1 MLQRQ
6 GWETDDVLG
15 AGCEVGDGG
24 QGKKHSLADDEG
36 SQIQGTKGGL
46 EMSAHD
52 ISMSTMEVTQ
62 K

>member
-1 MLQRQ
+1 M
-6 GWETDDVLG
+6 LG